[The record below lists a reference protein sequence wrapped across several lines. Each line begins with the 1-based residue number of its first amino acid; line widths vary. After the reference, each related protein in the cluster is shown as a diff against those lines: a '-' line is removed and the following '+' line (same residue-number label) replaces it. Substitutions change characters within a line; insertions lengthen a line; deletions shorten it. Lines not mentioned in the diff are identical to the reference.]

1 MKKLWQ
7 QIKSYP
13 MMIVFFAFLFGFMAL
28 DIVTPDRERSELENT
43 RLKQKPKFSFSSLMK
58 NEWTAQY
65 GEYVKDQVAFRDGW
79 IDLHSRSELMLL
91 QKAEN
96 GKKLLGKQHMLFN
109 KMFALTDSEATQL
122 PKNINTI
129 AEFAKRHAGHTTLLI
144 APSAS
149 VVYSENL
156 PFHAPML
163 DENAFLDDIFAAVD
177 GSANVIDM
185 RPIFAEHKED
195 YLYYRTDHHWTSH
208 GAYLA
213 YQEFCRQQGLTPFD
227 PAAHRAEVV
236 KDFYGTS
243 YASCRNWNAVPDE
256 ITYYPLPNQQTIWNV
271 VGENQFEEASTGS
284 MYDTAAFDTY
294 DKYAAFLHG
303 NPGYSTIKGNGKGSI
318 LVIKDSYANCF
329 IPYLTENFEKIGVVD
344 LRFFSYGIDN
354 LMQHEN
360 YEQALILYNFQ
371 SFKSE
376 SKLANLNRN
385 PIQ

>member
-1 MKKLWQ
+1 
-7 QIKSYP
+7 
-13 MMIVFFAFLFGFMAL
+13 MMIVFFTFLFGFMVL
-28 DIVTPDRERSELENT
+28 DILTPDRERSELENT

-91 QKAEN
+91 LKAEN

-109 KMFALTDSEATQL
+109 KMFALTDSETTQL
-122 PKNINTI
+122 PKNIDTI
-129 AEFAKRHAGHTTLLI
+129 TKFAKRHAGHTTLLI
-144 APSAS
+144 VPSAS

-156 PFHAPML
+156 PFHSPML
-163 DENAFLDDIFAAVD
+163 DENALLDDIFAAVG
-177 GSANVIDM
+177 GSASVIDM

-213 YQEFCRQQGLTPFD
+213 YQEFCRQQDLTPFD
-227 PAAHRAEVV
+227 PAAHQAEVV

-243 YASCRNWNAVPDE
+243 YAACRNWNAVPDE

-284 MYDTAAFDTY
+284 MYDITAFDTY

-354 LMQHEN
+354 LMQNEN

-376 SKLANLNRN
+376 SKLANLNRD
-385 PIQ
+385 PIH